1 LKLTLISRKVLYGE
15 FYHYA
20 ALSRNTVDL
29 RLLKQGF
36 HNNPG
41 EAVRASHDE
50 SILGVLR

>member
-1 LKLTLISRKVLYGE
+1 LKLTLISCKVLHRE
-15 FYHYA
+15 FCHYA
-20 ALSRNTVDL
+20 AVSRNTLYL

-36 HNNPG
+36 HNDPG